1 MRVLYDIVF
10 LTFGVLCVPYLLIKR
25 KAHRDFPQR
34 LGFLPDS
41 VVNIKRPVWIH
52 AVSVGEAVLAVKL
65 ADKIK
70 RDLPHIPVIVS
81 TTTQTGNRVV
91 RSKGKGIVDAVF
103 YSPLDLR
110 AVTAR
115 VVRLI
120 DPALYI
126 MVETE
131 LWPNLLE
138 ELHTRGVPVALING
152 RISDGSFRNYRKIR
166 FVMRRILD
174 NIDIFCV
181 QSGKDAERIKELGA
195 SDDRVHV
202 TGNMKFDEI
211 PGAALSSSYSKRD
224 LGFGENDKVIVA
236 GSTHFSEE
244 QDLIEV
250 YKGLKRRYGDI
261 RLILAPRHVE
271 RADAIE
277 VYITKGGM
285 SYYRFSALLSGTGGI
300 TPGGDVVLVD
310 TIGHLK
316 DIYGTATLVFVGG
329 SLVRKGGQNPIEG
342 ARLGKAVVFGPHM
355 YNFREI
361 AETFVEGEAAIMVKN
376 KDQLA
381 SVFSELLEDDGKRER
396 LASNAG
402 KIVKEN
408 SGAIDR
414 TMEKIAPLLL
424 KTGSKGAN

>member
-1 MRVLYDIVF
+1 MRVLYDIAFLVF
-10 LTFGVLCVPYLLIKR
+10 GILYIPYLLIKR
-25 KAHRDFPQR
+25 KAHRDFSQR

-41 VVNIKRPVWIH
+41 VINIRRPVWIH

-70 RDLPHIPVIVS
+70 RDFPRIPVIVS
-81 TTTQTGNRVV
+81 TTTRTGNSVV
-91 RSKGKGIVDAVF
+91 RSKGKGTVDAIF

-110 AVTAR
+110 VVTAR
-115 VVRLI
+115 VVGLI

-131 LWPNLLE
+131 LWPNLLH
-138 ELHTRGVPVALING
+138 ELHSRGVPAALING

-181 QSGKDAERIKELGA
+181 RSEKDAERIKELGA
-195 SDDRVHV
+195 PGDRVRV

-211 PGAALSSSYSKRD
+211 PGAVISSSYSRMD
-224 LGFGENDKVIVA
+224 FGFGENDKVIVA

-244 QDLIEV
+244 QDLIEA
-250 YKGLKRRYGDI
+250 YKVLKRRHADL

-277 VYITKGGM
+277 AYIAKSGM
-285 SYYRFSALLSGTGGI
+285 KYYRFSAMLSGTEGAM
-300 TPGGDVVLVD
+300 PGSDVVLVD

-316 DIYGTATLVFVGG
+316 DVYETATIVFVGG

-342 ARLGKAVVFGPHM
+342 ARFGKAVVFGPHM

-361 AETFVEGEAAIMVKN
+361 AETFVKGEAAIMVKD
-376 KDQLA
+376 KVQLA
-381 SVFSELLEDDGKRER
+381 PVFSELLENNAKRER

-402 KIVKEN
+402 RIVRKN

-414 TMEKIAPLLL
+414 TMEKLTPLF
-424 KTGSKGAN
+424 SEFQEHNA